1 MLELASGE
9 NRPGV
14 DIQIPVSKF
23 QALGGTVGRRIRW
36 PSSAGCRHPAQFR
49 RRQMEVLR
57 AHLGEDGAFRIPFV
71 LDGDYVLS
79 VPATTEGQSHTAHA
93 YKDADSPINVDGDMT
108 GMAIMLPDAQT
119 PYPKHSP

>member
-23 QALGGTVGRRIRW
+23 QALGGTVAAEYDGHLLQDAGILLSFADDRW
-36 PSSAGCRHPAQFR
+36 K
-49 RRQMEVLR
+49 VLR